1 MTADNVVP
9 VAPQAKASVRRP
21 REEAAD
27 KRRDIARAAATVFI
41 ANGLDGARTTDIAAA
56 AGITETVLYRHFR
69 SKQEIFEAAVLT
81 PVELLANDLLTL
93 TREFRHITAQQ
104 RLELTRQT
112 HQRFFEVVAE
122 IAPLIGVALFSNH
135 DAGTAFYQQR
145 LMPVFS
151 VIVKALAE
159 AMPGRV
165 RAVVEPRTL
174 FLTIFGMH
182 LALALDAEL
191 RGVAVDPQEIAAD
204 VTELIAFG
212 LFSPNRPQTGPGTAA

>member
-1 MTADNVVP
+1 MNGDSVVAVTP
-9 VAPQAKASVRRP
+9 RSKSPVRRP
-21 REEAAD
+21 RQEAAA
-27 KRRDIARAAATVFI
+27 KRRDIAKAAATVFI

-56 AGITETVLYRHFR
+56 AGITETILYRHFR

-81 PVELLANDLLTL
+81 PVELLANDLLSL
-93 TREFRHITAQQ
+93 TSEFRHITAER
-104 RLELTRQT
+104 RLELTRRT

-135 DAGTAFYQQR
+135 EAGTAFYQQR
-145 LMPVFS
+145 LMPVFNEN
-151 VIVKALAE
+151 VKALAE

-174 FLTIFGMH
+174 FITIFGMH
-182 LALALDAEL
+182 LALALDADL
-191 RGVAVDPQEIAAD
+191 RGVEVDPEEIAAD

-212 LFSPNRPQTGPGTAA
+212 LFAPTVPEAASETTE